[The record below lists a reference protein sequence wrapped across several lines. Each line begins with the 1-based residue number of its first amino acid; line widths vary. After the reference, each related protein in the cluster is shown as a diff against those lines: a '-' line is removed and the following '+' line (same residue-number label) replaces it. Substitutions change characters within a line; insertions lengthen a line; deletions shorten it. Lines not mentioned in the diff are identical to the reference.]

1 MFDVKNIQKLQEILK
16 EKGLKAYLIFTSD
29 PHNSEYVSDY
39 YLAERKYFCP
49 FTGSA
54 GQVLITQD
62 KAYLFADG
70 RYWIQAKNQLENSN
84 IELVKVGDGGVL
96 PLKEFIKENKL
107 YPLGVNFLNITEQSL
122 KSYKKM
128 GITLVDVDFSYL
140 AGAKEDKAQK
150 VFKLDQNLT
159 TLTSEEKINKILE
172 ETEKEG
178 AQSNLVTTLDDIAFI
193 LNIRGRDIP
202 RNPVFYSYL
211 YLSKIAGNHLFINKE
226 KIDFSIKNVAI
237 HDYNEIFS
245 FLKAHKDIKT
255 LVDPLRVNAKVYS
268 ILNEPIRGRNPSYLI
283 KAIKGEKEIENTKK
297 IQAIDG
303 LALLKFNKY
312 LDENLSKNLNE
323 YDYSEKLEEFRKE
336 SSLFFDLS
344 FDTIASVGPNAAMMH
359 YEPTKDMHSVVSD
372 KDIELLVDSGGQYY
386 GGTTDTTRTFLIGKP
401 TKEYIHDYTLTLKSL
416 IHVSKAIFLDG
427 SSGQTIDI
435 LARQFMWNE
444 GMDYKCG
451 TGHGVGY
458 ILNVHEG
465 PNGFRYK
472 KVPERDDQDPIKPGM
487 ITTIEP
493 GVYKENKFGIRIE
506 NNLLC
511 VPAFKTSDGEFYK
524 FETITYVPIETRCLD
539 FDLLTKE
546 EVEWL
551 NDYHKLVY
559 NKLSELIE
567 DEELLKYLK
576 NKTAKIVK

>member
-84 IELVKVGDGGVL
+84 IELVKVGDVGVL

-303 LALLKFNKY
+303 LALLLLVIKI
-312 LDENLSKNLNE
+312 
-323 YDYSEKLEEFRKE
+323 
-336 SSLFFDLS
+336 LS
-344 FDTIASVGPNAAMMH
+344 FWLI
-359 YEPTKDMHSVVSD
+359 VVAN
-372 KDIELLVDSGGQYY
+372 IMEEQ
-386 GGTTDTTRTFLIGKP
+386 
-401 TKEYIHDYTLTLKSL
+401 
-416 IHVSKAIFLDG
+416 
-427 SSGQTIDI
+427 
-435 LARQFMWNE
+435 
-444 GMDYKCG
+444 
-451 TGHGVGY
+451 
-458 ILNVHEG
+458 
-465 PNGFRYK
+465 
-472 KVPERDDQDPIKPGM
+472 PIQQ
-487 ITTIEP
+487 EH
-493 GVYKENKFGIRIE
+493 F
-506 NNLLC
+506 
-511 VPAFKTSDGEFYK
+511 
-524 FETITYVPIETRCLD
+524 
-539 FDLLTKE
+539 
-546 EVEWL
+546 
-551 NDYHKLVY
+551 
-559 NKLSELIE
+559 
-567 DEELLKYLK
+567 
-576 NKTAKIVK
+576 